1 MGLSEVYLF
10 ENLNKPK
17 KEKFKNDSFPIA
29 TWENIGR
36 RWTLLI
42 LKDFKAKNFLRF
54 SDFKRFHPKLSNAV
68 LSHRLEKLRKL
79 GLIDK
84 KASFEDN
91 LLIEYQLTESGI
103 ELIQFFDAFSL
114 WALNLKKNKI
124 H

>member
-1 MGLSEVYLF
+1 MLLF
-10 ENLNKPK
+10 DEMNKTK

-29 TWENIGR
+29 TWESIGR

-42 LKDFKAKNFLRF
+42 LKDLKPRKFLRF
-54 SDFKRFHPKLSNAV
+54 SDFKRYHPKISNAV

-84 KASFEDN
+84 KTSFEDN

-114 WALNLKKNKI
+114 WASNLEKNQT

>member
-1 MGLSEVYLF
+1 MYLF
-10 ENLNKPK
+10 DSMNKTK
-17 KEKFKNDSFPIA
+17 KGKYKNDSFPIA
-29 TWENIGR
+29 TWESIGR

-42 LKDFKAKNFLRF
+42 LKDLKAKKNLRFNDFLRY
-54 SDFKRFHPKLSNAV
+54 HPKISNAI

-84 KASFEDN
+84 KASFEEN

-103 ELIQFFDAFSL
+103 ELIKFFDAFSL
-114 WALNLKKNKI
+114 WALNLEKNQT